1 MKGYSNSLA
10 IGELEIETRRHHFA
24 PIKLKR
30 LGGLESVQ
38 CGQERTDIRMFSCYS
53 GECSTSSSED
63 PTLIHPIKYTH
74 ALWLGHFS
82 PGWLYIPK
90 KFLHTHEGARTKM
103 SLAVCFMVTGTWQ
116 HLVSIP
122 GGGDHWENVWVSPWR
137 CTHLATRTHL
147 KSTVLSKSDIK
158 QQMPNPTPVTL
169 IKIFK
174 IAGL

>member
-122 GGGDHWENVWVSPWR
+122 GGGGSLGKCVGVTMEMHTPSN
-137 CTHLATRTHL
+137 
-147 KSTVLSKSDIK
+147 SDASEK
-158 QQMPNPTPVTL
+158 HSAVEKWHKT
-169 IKIFK
+169 
-174 IAGL
+174 ADA

>member
-1 MKGYSNSLA
+1 MDHKQAFVGMRDVICNIQNAQGTKTHKIQEAPVNRQEKTQTPLWENGQTIRTGNLQEQKAKANDLMKGYSNSLA

-74 ALWLGHFS
+74 AL
-82 PGWLYIPK
+82 
-90 KFLHTHEGARTKM
+90 
-103 SLAVCFMVTGTWQ
+103 
-116 HLVSIP
+116 
-122 GGGDHWENVWVSPWR
+122 
-137 CTHLATRTHL
+137 
-147 KSTVLSKSDIK
+147 
-158 QQMPNPTPVTL
+158 
-169 IKIFK
+169 
-174 IAGL
+174 